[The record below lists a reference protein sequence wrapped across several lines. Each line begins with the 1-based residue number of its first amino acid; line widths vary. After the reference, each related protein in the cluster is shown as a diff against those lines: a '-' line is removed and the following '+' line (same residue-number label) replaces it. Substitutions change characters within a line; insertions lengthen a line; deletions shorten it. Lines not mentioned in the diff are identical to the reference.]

1 MKFRIVLPAALA
13 MAMAPATGAFA
24 DKSVELE
31 TDPIAAALS
40 FVLSDAGR
48 HGEFLD
54 KKDAAAV
61 AEFYSSNGHSLVWS
75 EQQGLTEDAVGI
87 ADRLRNASADGLDP
101 AAYPAPASERFANIV
116 EMARADVMLS
126 RSIVT
131 YARHAY
137 GGRLIPAKI
146 SSNIDYQT
154 NTVDPIS
161 VLADVSSAD
170 QPVEN
175 LAAYNPT
182 RPEFGALRRRL
193 AEVRASSQERPP
205 FIPAG
210 RFMQLGK
217 TDPRVV
223 TLRERLGLSA
233 AVEDPELFDDIVD
246 EAVRA
251 YQEQADLNVD
261 GIVGP
266 GTLGVLNRDAE
277 DHAATILVNME
288 RWRWMPKD
296 LGRLYVRVNVPNYN
310 VEIHRDGEV
319 FHSTRIVVGKPRNQ
333 TPIFSDEIEHVI
345 VNPTW
350 NVPASIARKEFLPA
364 MLQNS
369 SALNGYN
376 VYANIKGHFR
386 QVDPLK
392 VNWSSVDMR
401 KIQIKQPP
409 GARNALG
416 RVKFMF
422 PNKHAVYLHDTPSKS
437 LFKKDVRAFSHGCV
451 RVNNPWDF
459 AEALLD
465 ADPNLT
471 GEIVQKMVGGRE
483 KQLNL
488 DEHIPVH
495 ITYFTAWIDADSELQ
510 IRRDLYGHDT
520 RMKKALGL
528 I

>member
-1 MKFRIVLPAALA
+1 
-13 MAMAPATGAFA
+13 
-24 DKSVELE
+24 
-31 TDPIAAALS
+31 
-40 FVLSDAGR
+40 
-48 HGEFLD
+48 
-54 KKDAAAV
+54 
-61 AEFYSSNGHSLVWS
+61 
-75 EQQGLTEDAVGI
+75 
-87 ADRLRNASADGLDP
+87 
-101 AAYPAPASERFANIV
+101 
-116 EMARADVMLS
+116 
-126 RSIVT
+126 
-131 YARHAY
+131 
-137 GGRLIPAKI
+137 
-146 SSNIDYQT
+146 
-154 NTVDPIS
+154 
-161 VLADVSSAD
+161 
-170 QPVEN
+170 
-175 LAAYNPT
+175 
-182 RPEFGALRRRL
+182 PEFDAIRRRL
-193 AEVRASSQERPP
+193 AEVRASSKERPP